1 LFKSDEGRKF
11 AYKLTYKQE
20 RMRKLVSFFHVSLD
34 GYVAGLN
41 GEMDWIKVDDEIFDY
56 VGERVNDS
64 DTALY
69 GRVTW
74 QMMEGY
80 WPTAADQPN
89 ASKHDIE
96 HAAWYKKAEK
106 IVLSKSLQNEKLPN
120 TVFISE
126 EVEHRIKALKQQAG
140 KEILIFGSP
149 SATHSLLQYDLIDE
163 FWLFVNPILLGKGVP
178 LFKNVSETTQLT
190 LVSSKTFA
198 NGVVCM
204 HYKKA

>member
-1 LFKSDEGRKF
+1 
-11 AYKLTYKQE
+11 
-20 RMRKLVSFFHVSLD
+20 MRKLVSFFHVSLD

-41 GEMDWIKVDDEIFDY
+41 GEMDWIKVDDEIFEH
-56 VGERVNDS
+56 VGDRVNDS

-106 IVLSKSLQNEKLPN
+106 IVLSKSMQGELLPN
-120 TVFISE
+120 TVFIGE
-126 EVEHRIKALKQQAG
+126 EVEQRIQAVKQQAG
-140 KEILIFGSP
+140 NEILLFGSP

-163 FWLFVNPILLGKGVP
+163 FWLFVNPVLLGEGIP
-178 LFKNVSETTQLT
+178 LFKNVTETTQLT
-190 LVSSKTFA
+190 LVSAKTFA

>member
-1 LFKSDEGRKF
+1 
-11 AYKLTYKQE
+11 
-20 RMRKLVSFFHVSLD
+20 MRKLVSFFHVSLD

-41 GEMDWIKVDDEIFDY
+41 GEMDWIKVDDEIFEH
-56 VGERVNDS
+56 VGNRVNDS
-64 DTALY
+64 NTALY

-80 WPTAADQPN
+80 WPTAAEQPN

-106 IVLSKSLQNEKLPN
+106 IVLSESMRDEQVPN
-120 TVFISE
+120 TVFISDD
-126 EVEHRIKALKQQAG
+126 VEHRIKAVKQQAG
-140 KEILIFGSP
+140 TEILIFGSP

-163 FWLFVNPILLGKGVP
+163 FWLFVNPVLLGKGMP
-178 LFKNVSETTQLT
+178 LFKNVTERTQLT

>member
-1 LFKSDEGRKF
+1 
-11 AYKLTYKQE
+11 
-20 RMRKLVSFFHVSLD
+20 MRKLVSFFHVSLD

-41 GEMDWIKVDDEIFDY
+41 GEMDWIKVDDEIFEH

-89 ASKHDIE
+89 ATRHDIE
-96 HAAWYKKAEK
+96 HAAWYKNAKK
-106 IVLSKSLQNEKLPN
+106 IVLSKSMQDEQLPD
-120 TVFISE
+120 TTFISDD
-126 EVEHRIKALKQQAG
+126 VEHHIKAVKQQAG

-163 FWLFVNPILLGKGVP
+163 FWLFVNPVLLGKGMP
-178 LFKNVSETTQLT
+178 LFKNVSETTPLT
-190 LVSSKTFA
+190 LVSSKTFS

>member
-1 LFKSDEGRKF
+1 
-11 AYKLTYKQE
+11 
-20 RMRKLVSFFHVSLD
+20 MRKLVSFFHVSLD
-34 GYVAGLN
+34 GYIAGLN
-41 GEMDWIKVDDEIFDY
+41 GEMDWIKVDEEIFEH
-56 VGERVNDS
+56 VGDRVKGS

-80 WPTAADQPN
+80 WPTAGDEPN

-96 HAAWYKKAEK
+96 HSAWYKKAK
-106 IVLSKSLQNEKLPN
+106 KVVLSKSMQNEQLPN
-120 TVFISE
+120 TTFIGE
-126 EVEHRIKALKQQAG
+126 DVEDRIKTLKQADG
-140 KEILIFGSP
+140 TEILIFGSP

-163 FWLFVNPILLGKGVP
+163 FWLFVNPILLSKGIP
-178 LFKNVSETTQLT
+178 LFKNVTEKTPLT
-190 LVSSKTFA
+190 LVSSKTFT

>member
-1 LFKSDEGRKF
+1 MFLW
-11 AYKLTYKQE
+11 
-20 RMRKLVSFFHVSLD
+20 
-34 GYVAGLN
+34 
-41 GEMDWIKVDDEIFDY
+41 MDMWPV
-56 VGERVNDS
+56 DS

-106 IVLSKSLQNEKLPN
+106 IVLSKSMQGELLPN
-120 TVFISE
+120 TVFIGE
-126 EVEHRIKALKQQAG
+126 EVEQRIQAVKQQAG
-140 KEILIFGSP
+140 NEILLFGSP

-163 FWLFVNPILLGKGVP
+163 FWLFVNPVLLGEGIP
-178 LFKNVSETTQLT
+178 LFKNVTETTQLT
-190 LVSSKTFA
+190 LVSAKTFA

>member
-1 LFKSDEGRKF
+1 
-11 AYKLTYKQE
+11 
-20 RMRKLVSFFHVSLD
+20 MRKLVSFFHVSLD

-41 GEMDWIKVDDEIFDY
+41 GEMDWIKVDEEIFEH
-56 VGERVNDS
+56 VGERVKES

-80 WPTAADQPN
+80 WPTAGDAPD

-96 HAAWYKKAEK
+96 HSAWYKKAGK
-106 IVLSKSLQNEKLPN
+106 IVLSKSMQNEQLPN
-120 TVFISE
+120 TVFIGE
-126 EVEHRIKALKQQAG
+126 DVEDRVKAVKQQAG
-140 KEILIFGSP
+140 TEILIFGSP
-149 SATHSLLQYDLIDE
+149 SATHALLQYDLIDE
-163 FWLFVNPILLGKGVP
+163 FWLFVNPILLGQGVP
-178 LFKNVSETTQLT
+178 LFKNVNERTQLT
-190 LVSSKTFA
+190 LASSKTFA

>member
-1 LFKSDEGRKF
+1 
-11 AYKLTYKQE
+11 
-20 RMRKLVSFFHVSLD
+20 MRKLVSFFHVSLD

-41 GEMDWIKVDDEIFDY
+41 GEMDWIKVDEEIFEH
-56 VGERVNDS
+56 VGERVKES

-80 WPTAADQPN
+80 WPTAGDEPD

-96 HAAWYKKAEK
+96 HSVWYKKAGK
-106 IVLSKSLQNEKLPN
+106 IVLSKSMQHEQLSN
-120 TVFISE
+120 TVFIGE
-126 EVEHRIKALKQQAG
+126 DVEDRVKALKQQAG
-140 KEILIFGSP
+140 TEILIFGSP

-178 LFKNVSETTQLT
+178 LFKNVTEKTLLT
-190 LVSSKTFA
+190 LASSKTFT

>member
-1 LFKSDEGRKF
+1 
-11 AYKLTYKQE
+11 
-20 RMRKLVSFFHVSLD
+20 MRKLVSFFHVSLD

-41 GEMDWIKVDDEIFDY
+41 GEMDWIKVDDEIFEY
-56 VGERVNDS
+56 VGDRVKDT

-96 HAAWYKKAEK
+96 HAAWYKNAEK
-106 IVLSKSLQNEKLPN
+106 IVLSKSMQDEQLPH
-120 TVFISE
+120 TVFIGE
-126 EVEHRIKALKQQAG
+126 EIEQHIKAVKQQAG
-140 KEILIFGSP
+140 NEILIFGSP

-163 FWLFVNPILLGKGVP
+163 FWLFVNPVLLGKGMP
-178 LFKNVSETTQLT
+178 LFKNVTGTTPLT
-190 LVSSKTFA
+190 LVSSKNFA

-204 HYKKA
+204 QYKKA

>member
-1 LFKSDEGRKF
+1 
-11 AYKLTYKQE
+11 
-20 RMRKLVSFFHVSLD
+20 MRKLVSFFHVSLD
-34 GYVAGLN
+34 GYVAGPN
-41 GEMDWIKVDDEIFDY
+41 GEMDWIKVDEEIFDH
-56 VGERVNDS
+56 VGDRVNDS

-80 WPTAADQPN
+80 WPTAADQPG

-106 IVLSKSLQNEKLPN
+106 IVLSKSRQNEQLPN

-126 EVEHRIKALKQQAG
+126 DVEQRIKAIKRQNG

-163 FWLFVNPILLGKGVP
+163 FWLFVNPVILTKGIP
-178 LFKNVSETTQLT
+178 LFKNVPETTQLT
-190 LVSSKTFA
+190 LVSSKSFA
-198 NGVVCM
+198 NGVVCV
-204 HYKKA
+204 HYMKA